1 MLAVQVWAG
10 LFCVNEN
17 KAMKNTEGVPCG
29 RGLAAPES
37 KRCYVA
43 CEMSLR
49 SSCCG
54 VLMSRA

>member
-1 MLAVQVWAG
+1 M
-10 LFCVNEN
+10 NEN
-17 KAMKNTEGVPCG
+17 KAMKNTEGVPYG